1 MSGDEG
7 RSWTGLG
14 AVTSVGAS
22 LALVRAAFATCITA
36 GGDGAGGEGSGDD
49 GLGSGADGLG
59 SGADGLGSGG
69 DGLGS
74 GGDGLASAAS
84 VGGGTKLLTTASPG
98 GGVECA
104 SVPLRSAVFTDSAS
118 AAARVSSKGGA
129 GTRRPRIAPLTSS

>member
-22 LALVRAAFATCITA
+22 LALVRAAFATRITA
-36 GGDGAGGEGSGDD
+36 GGDGAGGEGSGR
-49 GLGSGADGLG
+49 
-59 SGADGLGSGG
+59 DGLGSGG

-74 GGDGLASAAS
+74 GGDGLGSGADGLGSAAS
-84 VGGGTKLLTTASPG
+84 VGTKLLTTASPG